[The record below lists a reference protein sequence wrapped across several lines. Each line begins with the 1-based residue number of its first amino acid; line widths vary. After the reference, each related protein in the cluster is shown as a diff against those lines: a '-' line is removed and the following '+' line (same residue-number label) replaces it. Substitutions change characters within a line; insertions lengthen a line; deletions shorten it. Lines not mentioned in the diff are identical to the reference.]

1 MNFENHIRNYFQL
14 NDCLKWN
21 VLEVLRYISDN
32 VNFTSENLNDIQN
45 SLEEQLKILSNHKS
59 LRVAAKNKAI
69 KLLENLPR
77 TLKRKD
83 VLNFLENQDLKFAEV
98 SNAYLLCV
106 FYD

>member
-1 MNFENHIRNYFQL
+1 MNFENHIRTYFQS
-14 NDCLKWN
+14 NNYLKWN

-32 VNFTSENLNDIQN
+32 VNFTSEDLNDIQN
-45 SLEEQLKILSNHKS
+45 SLEEQLEILSNHKS
-59 LRVAAKNKAI
+59 LRLAAKNKAI
-69 KLLENLPR
+69 KLLENLSR

-106 FYD
+106 FYH